1 MGAFLFCISCGK
13 IAADNSVPQTNETI
27 RFPYIGYRR
36 QKAANLFENLTM
48 PQTSS
53 KNTAYIHSSE
63 TESGIMTIIL
73 YIINKDIEKTLA
85 GC

>member
-13 IAADNSVPQTNETI
+13 IAADNSVPQINETI

-36 QKAANLFENLTM
+36 QKAANLFGKFYHAADII
-48 PQTSS
+48 